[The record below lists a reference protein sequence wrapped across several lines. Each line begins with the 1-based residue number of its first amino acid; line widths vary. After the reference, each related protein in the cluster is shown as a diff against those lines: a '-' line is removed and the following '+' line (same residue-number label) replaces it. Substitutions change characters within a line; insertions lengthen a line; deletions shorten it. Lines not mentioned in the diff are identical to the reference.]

1 DRFATIALPD
11 EHLHQP
17 AVARLAIRLEA
28 DGAPRLVQRQTDF
41 AVPEERLHPAIATAH
56 EQAVQLVP
64 PAPDPGCVF
73 ANEVWAPGE
82 RQPALTARK
91 IAFPKE
97 LLAPFGR
104 HFAREIDPQHGIAKH
119 SPNASSD
126 DLRHPGRSFE
136 EVRNAKARRVRVR
149 LGPADR

>member
-1 DRFATIALPD
+1 PELIAAKGIGDDP
-11 EHLHQP
+11 
-17 AVARLAIRLEA
+17 VAIEAQGGQLLAELA
-28 DGAPRLVQRQTDF
+28 DDGAKGDRPRGRRQLW
-41 AVPEERLHPAIATAH
+41 PEQFR
-56 EQAVQLVP
+56 QLGLRYRTLP
-64 PAPDPGCVF
+64 LRHQID
-73 ANEVWAPGE
+73 E